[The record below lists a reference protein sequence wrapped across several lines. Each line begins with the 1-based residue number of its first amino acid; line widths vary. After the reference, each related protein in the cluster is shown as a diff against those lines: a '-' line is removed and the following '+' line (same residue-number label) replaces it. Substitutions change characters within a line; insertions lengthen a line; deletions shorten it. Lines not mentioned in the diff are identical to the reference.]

1 MKGRSGIKKADAEK
15 AIRALVTQWV
25 NETGFDHRTGEMPSF
40 SAFKSWLRANR
51 YDGYLNFRSA
61 MGPDADAEF
70 WFDQELKQ
78 TWRN

>member
-15 AIRALVTQWV
+15 VIRALVTQWA
-25 NETGFDHRTGEMPSF
+25 NETGFDYRTGDMPSF
-40 SAFKSWLRANR
+40 SAFKAWLRANR
-51 YDGYLNFRSA
+51 YDGYLNFRST
-61 MGPDADAEF
+61 MGPDADAEY